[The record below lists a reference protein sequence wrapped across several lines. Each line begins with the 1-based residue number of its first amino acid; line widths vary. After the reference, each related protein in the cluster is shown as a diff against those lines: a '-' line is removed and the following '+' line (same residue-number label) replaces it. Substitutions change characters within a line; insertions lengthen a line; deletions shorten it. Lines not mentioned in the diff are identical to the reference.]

1 MSQLLQQ
8 FTKLFTNDTSKLEA
22 FISSKNPKT
31 EAEVVY
37 WTRWYEAHGICRGF

>member
-1 MSQLLQQ
+1 MSTLLK
-8 FTKLFTNDTSKLEA
+8 KLTEFFSTPDSLEA

-37 WTRWYEAHGICRGF
+37 WTRWYEAHGICRGL